1 MYAEDDV
8 AFMRR
13 LHAAIDPRQLANR
26 GKMLGTSASPSAV
39 HGLHPLER
47 AGVIS
52 RV

>member
-1 MYAEDDV
+1 
-8 AFMRR
+8 
-13 LHAAIDPRQLANR
+13 
-26 GKMLGTSASPSAV
+26 MLGTGSAGTT